1 MKELSRNQCSYI
13 AGGDPGM
20 VLAGGGAFGGGGSSF
35 GSGGINFGASG
46 GIGFDSNLGMGFDS
60 SAGNPLE
67 SAWEGSGGF
76 EPSAGAGVWSLA
88 AIGIEGGPMAVV
100 TVSGTPAGVPVFNN
114 EPAIALYGPGEAPW
128 EGRYQWVEAAPLSYA
143 HTALDG
149 ALIANTGRLAGTAT
163 AAFIEGA
170 IVGAEVG
177 WPTGPIG
184 AVGSIVVGSLVGVG
198 TYLLLQHDHP
208 TGRFES
214 PTEDVIVP

>member
-1 MKELSRNQCSYI
+1 MKELSRRQCNLI

-35 GSGGINFGASG
+35 GSGGINFGGSVG
-46 GIGFDSNLGMGFDS
+46 PGFDSSVGTGFDSN
-60 SAGNPLE
+60 AGSGLE
-67 SAWEGSGGF
+67 SVWEGSGGF

-100 TVSGTPAGVPVFNN
+100 TVSGTPTGVPVFNN

-128 EGRYQWVEAAPLSYA
+128 EGRYQWVGAAPLAYD

-149 ALIANTGRLAGTAT
+149 ALIANTGRLAGAAT

-177 WPTGPIG
+177 WPAGPIG
-184 AVGSIVVGSLVGVG
+184 AVGGIVVGGLAAWG
-198 TYLLLQHDHP
+198 TYYLLQQDHP

-214 PTEDVIVP
+214 PTEGIIVP